1 MNPTIKNSG
10 YILLSGFRQEM
21 SLTNDHSVALWKKF
35 MATYKTTPEHF
46 GNRYISAAEYPNGY
60 FDYFDPTK
68 EFIRWACMET
78 PGNAPDTLETLE
90 IQDGLY
96 AVFIHHGPMALA
108 FKTFDYIFNE
118 WLPKSKYEVDQRPHF
133 EIMPENY
140 STSDPNATEEI
151 WIPILEKKSG
161 D

>member
-1 MNPTIKNSG
+1 MQPVIKNCG
-10 YILLSGFRQEM
+10 YLLLSGFRKEM

-35 MATYKTTPEHF
+35 MQVYAAVPEHF
-46 GNRYISAAEYPNGY
+46 GQQYISAAEYPLGY
-60 FDYFDPTK
+60 FDYFDPSK

-118 WLPKSKYEVDQRPHF
+118 WIPNSGFDLDERPHF
-133 EIMPENY
+133 EIMPKHY
-140 STSDPNATEEI
+140 RSDDPNAQEEI
-151 WIPILEKKSG
+151 WIPIKQKG